1 MDTLYNNSKAGNQ
14 PKNKHLKNTGDI
26 FISNHHH
33 SRKPARTAGDIQA
46 KIDLRA
52 IVRLHVGQPMYSS
65 QTADTHV
72 FPFDPDGSEIH
83 VFYSYYRNPDTGDRG
98 GAIKF
103 IQRARRCSY
112 DQAIAYLEGWH
123 DSQAAVK
130 PIVIPVQHP
139 ADKHPVQLSLF
150 ALLNERVCP

>member
-26 FISNHHH
+26 FISR
-33 SRKPARTAGDIQA
+33 SAGTIQA
-46 KIDLRA
+46 KIDLR
-52 IVRLHVGQPMYSS
+52 RLVKVHCGQPLFSS
-65 QTADTHV
+65 STADTHIN
-72 FPFDPDGSEIH
+72 PFNPDSPDLH
-83 VFYSYYRNPDTGDRG
+83 VFSSYYRDPVTGDRG

-123 DSQAAVK
+123 DSQAVSK

-139 ADKHPVQLSLF
+139 ADKPPVQLSLF